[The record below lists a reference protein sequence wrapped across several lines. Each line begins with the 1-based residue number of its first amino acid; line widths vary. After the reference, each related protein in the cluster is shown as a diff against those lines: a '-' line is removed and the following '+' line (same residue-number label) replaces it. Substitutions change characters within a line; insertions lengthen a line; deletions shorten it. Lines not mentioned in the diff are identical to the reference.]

1 MKSQK
6 DAVVEQVK
14 AHLPNF
20 KPFVDKAIVVL
31 TSSQLES
38 IKAIIYRDLADGTIE
53 YSKDKTNLAEVRA
66 YARSLVM
73 NHIKKAKELNGNLVP
88 TVSSDPSTRTPRAT
102 MTKGPAIAP
111 KGVDVSLLSEEL
123 KEYVK
128 LLV

>member
-53 YSKDKTNLAEVRA
+53 YSKDKTNLAEVRT

-73 NHIKKAKELNGNLVP
+73 NYIKKAKELNGNLVP
-88 TVSSDPSTRTPRAT
+88 TVSSDPSTRIPRTT